1 MSIMVFILLAV
12 AACAFSRKLFNST
25 GVGVTVDLCLGVIGA
40 VIAGL
45 LFNKI
50 GATDA
55 AGLIMVGIAG
65 ATSDLPLTTLG
76 FASRVLAGTIQVD
89 RIFH

>member
-1 MSIMVFILLAV
+1 MSIIVFILLGV
-12 AACAFSRKLFNST
+12 AACAFSRKLFNSAGV

-50 GATDA
+50 GITDA

-65 ATSDLPLTTLG
+65 ATVPLAAYHAG
-76 FASRVLAGTIQVD
+76 FREPRSRRHDPG
-89 RIFH
+89 

>member
-1 MSIMVFILLAV
+1 MSIIVFILLGV

-25 GVGVTVDLCLGVIGA
+25 GVGVTVDVCLGVIGA

-50 GATDA
+50 GITDA

-65 ATSDLPLTTLG
+65 ATVPLAAYHAG
-76 FASRVLAGTIQVD
+76 FREPRPRRHDPKAGE
-89 RIFH
+89 